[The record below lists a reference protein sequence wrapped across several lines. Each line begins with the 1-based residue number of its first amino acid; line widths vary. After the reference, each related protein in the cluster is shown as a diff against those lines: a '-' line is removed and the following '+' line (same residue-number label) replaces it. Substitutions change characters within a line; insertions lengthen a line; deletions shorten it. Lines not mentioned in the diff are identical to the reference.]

1 MAFILVQARKGE
13 GWGGGEGVTGG
24 LIPGCLLVD
33 GPITWGVL
41 ISDGGGLIGGR
52 SMKR

>member
-1 MAFILVQARKGE
+1 MEFILVQARKGE
-13 GWGGGEGVTGG
+13 GWGGGGNRGAYTRLFTGRWAYN
-24 LIPGCLLVD
+24 
-33 GPITWGVL
+33 WGVL